1 MGEGDSGPTIG
12 RRGRVSARTLVDRGL
27 ATARNWSAAVAGST
41 VDCAAIR
48 RWAPPRERGR
58 AAEFAPVVLVHG
70 FAGTD
75 STWSP
80 LRDALTEAGF
90 DHVITLRYNT
100 FRAGIDDVADWLV
113 LHARRTMMCG
123 GAGAVHLIG
132 HSLGGLVVRHAVQ
145 NRGLGGKARTAVMM
159 SSPQSGTWAARLMP
173 TPASRQMRPGSPFL
187 GGLSRQQPDPRTSW
201 LAMHGDADRV
211 VSRSSAMF
219 APGTPGVRNLRH
231 ADAGHS
237 SIARDPAAISAVV
250 LHMLD
255 AELSRRPTAGRPAA
269 RLAAVAQPA

>member
-1 MGEGDSGPTIG
+1 MREGDNGPTTD
-12 RRGRVSARTLVDRGL
+12 RPQRVSARTRVDRGI
-27 ATARNWSAAVAGST
+27 ATARNWSAAVVGST

-48 RWAPPRERGR
+48 RWAPPRQQDGT
-58 AAEFAPVVLVHG
+58 AEFAPVLLVHG

-80 LRDALTEAGF
+80 LRDALTDVGF

-113 LHARRTMMCG
+113 LHARRTMMG
-123 GAGAVHLIG
+123 SGAAGVHLIG

-159 SSPQSGTWAARLMP
+159 SSPQSGTWVARLMP

-187 GGLSRQQPDPRTSW
+187 EDLSSQRPDPRTSW

-211 VSRSSAMF
+211 VSRRSAMF
-219 APGTPGVRNLRH
+219 APGTPGVQNLRH
-231 ADAGHS
+231 ADSGHS
-237 SIARDPAAISAVV
+237 SIARDPDAISAVV
-250 LHMLD
+250 LHLLD
-255 AELSRRPTAGRPAA
+255 AELSRRPAVEDAAARPAA
-269 RLAAVAQPA
+269 IARHT